1 MKTKKL
7 LVMLVMVLTAMSAN
21 AQFDPGKWSM
31 QFKLGLGASQLTNLD
46 QLPLSTTTP
55 DTQWKG
61 VNSIGLDFEY
71 QATKWLG
78 ISAGFGRISQGGAW
92 KDYTEG
98 NVKYNDPEIDV
109 EYLRVPIVANF
120 YFYKGWAVKTG
131 IQLGYLL
138 DADFSQ
144 HWKENVSNRDLTT
157 KQTLDL
163 DDDITKFDVSIP
175 VGISYESSGH
185 FVFDARYN
193 IGLTKVNDGKDL
205 FTKDVKNG
213 AFVFTIGYKFEL

>member
-31 QFKLGLGASQLTNLD
+31 QFKLGFGASQLTNLD

-78 ISAGFGRISQGGAW
+78 ISAGFGRISQGAAW
-92 KDYTEG
+92 KDYTDD
-98 NVKYNDPEIDV
+98 NIKYKDPEIKLD
-109 EYLRVPIVANF
+109 YLRVPVVANF

-131 IQLGYLL
+131 VQLGYLV

-144 HWKENVSNRDLTT
+144 HWKENISNHDLTT
-157 KQTLDL
+157 KESLDME
-163 DDDITKFDVSIP
+163 DDVKKFDISIP
-175 VGISYESSGH
+175 VGISYESGGH

-193 IGLTKVNDGKDL
+193 IGLTKVNDNNDYFQKNL
-205 FTKDVKNG
+205 KNG
-213 AFVFTIGYKFEL
+213 AFVLTFGYKFEL